1 MIPLWVMVLCS
12 ITMGIGTSVGG
23 MRIIKSVGMD
33 MVKTRTLSRLHCRF
47 KHGYLFIFLASAFG
61 IPVST
66 THTKKQQRLWGV
78 GASKRISSVD
88 WRIVKEM
95 LIAWIFNFPRM
106 WADRLC
112 DVKNYL
118 LQFF

>member
-33 MVKTRTLSRLHCRF
+33 MVKLERYQGFTADLSTAICL
-47 KHGYLFIFLASAFG
+47 FLALAFG

-66 THTKKQQRLWGV
+66 THTKTTAIMGV

-95 LIAWIFNFPRM
+95 LIAWILTFPGCGLIAYVM
-106 WADRLC
+106 SKLFIAI
-112 DVKNYL
+112 
-118 LQFF
+118 F